1 MWQGH
6 LIRPAPSAVS
16 VHPPRGRRVYTPTAD
31 GFENFFRTCVGLPPV
46 AGVLTL
52 DLSS

>member
-6 LIRPAPSAVS
+6 LIRPAPSAS
-16 VHPPRGRRVYTPTAD
+16 FVHPPRGPRVYTPTAD
-31 GFENFFRTCVGLPPV
+31 GYERFLRACVGLPPA
-46 AGVLTL
+46 AGALTR

>member
-6 LIRPAPSAVS
+6 LIRPAPPAGSG
-16 VHPPRGRRVYTPTAD
+16 HPPPSRRVYTPTAD
-31 GFENFFRTCVGLPPV
+31 GFENFLRACVGLPPV

>member
-1 MWQGH
+1 MWHGH

-16 VHPPRGRRVYTPTAD
+16 SHPPHWGRVYTPTPD
-31 GFENFFRTCVGLPPV
+31 GYERFLRACVGLPPA
-46 AGVLTL
+46 AGALTL